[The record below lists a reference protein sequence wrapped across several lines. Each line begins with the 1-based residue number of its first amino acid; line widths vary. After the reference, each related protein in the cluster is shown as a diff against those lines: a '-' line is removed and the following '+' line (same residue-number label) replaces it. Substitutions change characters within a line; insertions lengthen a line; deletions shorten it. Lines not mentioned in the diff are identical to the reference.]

1 MLKMETE
8 KSISIFLSF
17 LEDYIGH
24 FIGSPHSL
32 LVKIL
37 GVYSVRVARA
47 RRRRKSAAYF
57 IVMQSVF
64 WPSSRLTSL
73 RQKVFIIFST
83 RIHCRIAEKFDV
95 KGCLSGRR
103 ENAEKF
109 KKKGWADG
117 KMNGDGGDDDDDDE
131 AEPDL
136 VLKDANFHTNGVIL
150 NFGANRGWFVEQVS

>member
-1 MLKMETE
+1 MVGFLCPDFFTFSLSPSRYDRRFMLKMETE

-47 RRRRKSAAYF
+47 RRQRKRAAYF

-64 WPSSRLTSL
+64 WPSSRCTSM
-73 RQKVFIIFST
+73 T
-83 RIHCRIAEKFDV
+83 H
-95 KGCLSGRR
+95 
-103 ENAEKF
+103 
-109 KKKGWADG
+109 
-117 KMNGDGGDDDDDDE
+117 
-131 AEPDL
+131 
-136 VLKDANFHTNGVIL
+136 
-150 NFGANRGWFVEQVS
+150 